1 MICSTGPDIDELI
14 HREVNKMQ
22 IKKIISICILFLLS
36 CSFYAIGNTREQL
49 EIFEL
54 NLVDNSEPK
63 FYFVSVLW
71 GSHIVIYDKDGN
83 KKQSIQPIFPDIE
96 DDYKKNKY
104 QLPQKYRQSFL
115 TASGISETDNLFV
128 YNYEYNKLYSF
139 PISKLEVF
147 AIKSGCDPTDETN
160 YQFGFALALNQL
172 PQDYDPNDTTFVYIG
187 KENPFAQQQLT
198 LLNWQKINDKEYD
211 YLAQSHG
218 LHYYLA
224 TLGKVWDPDHYLERD
239 NYPEIGILVVKDGK
253 NNILF
258 NSDYLSSTIYIT
270 LPLNGTDKEHKYKKQ
285 WTRRLFK
292 DKDHEYK
299 NQWTGR
305 LFKNKPLVVFGF
317 VSEFNCP
324 VIDFIDSSF
333 PSYDIRLRCDLR
345 FYSCE

>member
-1 MICSTGPDIDELI
+1 ML
-14 HREVNKMQ
+14 
-22 IKKIISICILFLLS
+22 LLLS

-63 FYFVSVLW
+63 FYFVKLLQ

-83 KKQSIQPIFPDIE
+83 KKQSIQPIFPDNE
-96 DDYKKNKY
+96 DGYKKDKY

-147 AIKSGCDPTDETN
+147 AIKSDCLPTDETN

-187 KENPFAQQQLT
+187 KESPFAQEQLT
-198 LLNWQKINDKEYD
+198 LLNWQKISDKED
-211 YLAQSHG
+211 NYLAQAYG
-218 LHYYLA
+218 LHYYLRQYPSHRDDYPKCGR
-224 TLGKVWDPDHYLERD
+224 LMIMNEKNKILRDD
-239 NYPEIGILVVKDGK
+239 NYV
-253 NNILF
+253 F
-258 NSDYLSSTIYIT
+258 SSLYGG
-270 LPLNGTDKEHKYKKQ
+270 LPLNG
-285 WTRRLFK
+285 K

-317 VSEFNCP
+317 VSEMGCP

-333 PSYDIRLRCDLR
+333 SRHGINLHCDRLYMCK
-345 FYSCE
+345 

>member
-1 MICSTGPDIDELI
+1 MP
-14 HREVNKMQ
+14 
-22 IKKIISICILFLLS
+22 IKKIIPIYILFLLS

-63 FYFVSVLW
+63 FYFVNLLQ

-83 KKQSIQPIFPDIE
+83 KKQSIQPIFPDNE
-96 DDYKKNKY
+96 DGYKKDKY

-147 AIKSGCDPTDETN
+147 AIKSDCLPTDETN
-160 YQFGFALALNQL
+160 YQFGFALELNQL

-187 KENPFAQQQLT
+187 KESPFAQEQLT
-198 LLNWQKINDKEYD
+198 LLNWQKISDKED
-211 YLAQSHG
+211 EEDNYLAQAHG
-218 LHYYLA
+218 LHYYLKQHPSHRDDYPKCGR
-224 TLGKVWDPDHYLERD
+224 LVIKNEKNKILRDD
-239 NYPEIGILVVKDGK
+239 NYV
-253 NNILF
+253 F
-258 NSDYLSSTIYIT
+258 SSLYGG
-270 LPLNGTDKEHKYKKQ
+270 LPLNG
-285 WTRRLFK
+285 K

-299 NQWTGR
+299 KQWTGK
-305 LFKNKPLVVFGF
+305 LFKNKPSVVFGF
-317 VSEFNCP
+317 FFAGAEKCP

-333 PSYDIRLRCDLR
+333 SKYDINLHCAHRLYMCK
-345 FYSCE
+345 

>member
-1 MICSTGPDIDELI
+1 
-14 HREVNKMQ
+14 MQ

-63 FYFVSVLW
+63 FYFVKLLQ

-147 AIKSGCDPTDETN
+147 AIKSGCDPTNEKN
-160 YQFGFALALNQL
+160 QAHYQFGFALALNQL

-211 YLAQSHG
+211 YLAQTHG

-224 TLGKVWDPDHYLERD
+224 TLGKMWDPDHYLERD
-239 NYPEIGILVVKDGK
+239 YYPELGRLVVKDGK

-258 NSDYLSSTIYIT
+258 NSNYLSKTIYIT
-270 LPLNGTDKEHKYKKQ
+270 LPLNG
-285 WTRRLFK
+285 K

-317 VSEFNCP
+317 VSEMGCP

-333 PSYDIRLRCDLR
+333 SSYYVRLSCDFH
-345 FYSCE
+345 FYSCK

>member
-1 MICSTGPDIDELI
+1 MKIVKIVPVCLMLI
-14 HREVNKMQ
+14 
-22 IKKIISICILFLLS
+22 LS
-36 CSFYAIGNTREQL
+36 YSVYAIGNTQERL

-54 NLVDNSEPK
+54 NLFDDSEPK
-63 FYFVSVLW
+63 FYFVSVLQ

-96 DDYKKNKY
+96 DGYKKDKY

-147 AIKSGCDPTDETN
+147 AIKSGCLPTDETN
-160 YQFGFALALNQL
+160 YQFGFGLELNQL

-187 KENPFAQQQLT
+187 KESPFAQEQLT
-198 LLNWQKINDKEYD
+198 LLNWQKISDKEYN
-211 YLAQSHG
+211 YLAQAYG
-218 LHYYLA
+218 LHYYLRQYPSHRDDYPKCGR
-224 TLGKVWDPDHYLERD
+224 LMIMNEKNKILRDD
-239 NYPEIGILVVKDGK
+239 NYV
-253 NNILF
+253 F
-258 NSDYLSSTIYIT
+258 SSLYGG
-270 LPLNGTDKEHKYKKQ
+270 LPLNG
-285 WTRRLFK
+285 K

-299 NQWTGR
+299 KQWTGK

-317 VSEFNCP
+317 FSKAWKGCP

-333 PSYDIRLRCDLR
+333 SRHGINLHCDRLYMCK
-345 FYSCE
+345 

>member
-1 MICSTGPDIDELI
+1 MP
-14 HREVNKMQ
+14 
-22 IKKIISICILFLLS
+22 IKKIIPICILFLLS

-63 FYFVSVLW
+63 FYFVNLLQ

-83 KKQSIQPIFPDIE
+83 KKQSIQPIFPDNE
-96 DDYKKNKY
+96 DGYKKDKY

-147 AIKSGCDPTDETN
+147 AIKSDCLPTDETN

-187 KENPFAQQQLT
+187 KESPFAQEQLT
-198 LLNWQKINDKEYD
+198 LLNWQKISDKED
-211 YLAQSHG
+211 EEDNYLAQAHGFHHYYFSDKGYNYLAQTNG
-218 LHYYLA
+218 LHYYLKQYPSHRDDYPKCGR
-224 TLGKVWDPDHYLERD
+224 LVIKNEKNKILRDD
-239 NYPEIGILVVKDGK
+239 NYV
-253 NNILF
+253 F
-258 NSDYLSSTIYIT
+258 SSLYGG
-270 LPLNGTDKEHKYKKQ
+270 LPLNG
-285 WTRRLFK
+285 K

-299 NQWTGR
+299 KQWTGK

-317 VSEFNCP
+317 YSMFGGDCP
-324 VIDFIDSSF
+324 GIDFIDSSF
-333 PSYDIRLRCDLR
+333 PSYDIRLRCDSR
-345 FYSCE
+345 FVYYRCK

>member
-1 MICSTGPDIDELI
+1 M
-14 HREVNKMQ
+14 R
-22 IKKIISICILFLLS
+22 IKKILAICLFFLLS
-36 CSFYAIGNTREQL
+36 CSFYATGNTREQL

-54 NLVDNSEPK
+54 NLIDNNGPK
-63 FYFVSVLW
+63 FYFVSVLR

-83 KKQSIQPIFPDIE
+83 KKQSIQPIFPDLE

-104 QLPQKYRQSFL
+104 QLPLKYRQSFL

-147 AIKSGCDPTDETN
+147 AIKSGCLPTDETN
-160 YQFGFALALNQL
+160 YQFGFGLELNQL

-187 KENPFAQQQLT
+187 KESPFAQEQLT

-211 YLAQSHG
+211 YLAQTHG
-218 LHYYLA
+218 LHYYLRQSPFS
-224 TLGKVWDPDHYLERD
+224 LD
-239 NYPEIGILVVKDGK
+239 YPKCGSLIIKNAK

-258 NSDYLSSTIYIT
+258 NDNYVKNSVNSM
-270 LPLNGTDKEHKYKKQ
+270 PLNG
-285 WTRRLFK
+285 K

-299 NQWTGR
+299 KQWTGK

-317 VSEFNCP
+317 YSMFGGDCP
-324 VIDFIDSSF
+324 GIDFIDSSF
-333 PSYDIRLRCDLR
+333 PSYDIRLRCDSR
-345 FYSCE
+345 FVYYSCKLFLKMEKMIKIKRR

>member
-1 MICSTGPDIDELI
+1 
-14 HREVNKMQ
+14 MQ

-71 GSHIVIYDKDGN
+71 GSHIVIYDEDGN

-96 DDYKKNKY
+96 NGYKKEKY

-147 AIKSGCDPTDETN
+147 AIKDDCFPTDETN

-198 LLNWQKINDKEYD
+198 LLNWQTISDKEYN
-211 YLAQSHG
+211 YLAQAYG
-218 LHYYLA
+218 LHYYLRQYPSHRDDYPKCGR
-224 TLGKVWDPDHYLERD
+224 LMIMNEKNKILRDD
-239 NYPEIGILVVKDGK
+239 NYV
-253 NNILF
+253 F
-258 NSDYLSSTIYIT
+258 SSLYGG
-270 LPLNGTDKEHKYKKQ
+270 LPLNG
-285 WTRRLFK
+285 K

-299 NQWTGR
+299 KQWTGK

-317 VSEFNCP
+317 FSRMDCP
-324 VIDFIDSSF
+324 VIDFIDSPFSKF
-333 PSYDIRLRCDLR
+333 DIKPRCAHRLYMCK
-345 FYSCE
+345 